1 MNNYVL
7 GIARQVVIMMIAIS
21 MILLFVG
28 IGILILIHVCIVG
41 RAYRRGIGT
50 SNIVERGSL
59 ASNSMSHEDI
69 EKLPSF
75 AFQSKDKGTSPIECA
90 VCLDNL
96 KVGEKCRLLP
106 LCNHSFHAECIDL
119 WLLKTS
125 ICPICRGTADF
136 LKGGSISGGESSRY
150 SESGRQELN
159 AETAELAMIL
169 IPESDNPVNSLSF
182 ETRAN
187 HAGGAAQD
195 SEQLSVTVSIEG
207 QIATEVNVETAE
219 LAMTLVPETDSPI
232 DNLSFEMRE
241 NHTGSTAQDCDQ
253 LSEIASIEGQIT
265 NEVNVDNSETSN
277 DLRVIQE
284 VHVSENSSELITIT
298 QPIQSIN
305 SVNEE
310 ILQSRNTQTAQSS

>member
-41 RAYRRGIGT
+41 RAYRRGIGNT
-50 SNIVERGSL
+50 NIVERGSL

-69 EKLPSF
+69 EKLPSY
-75 AFQSKDKGTSPIECA
+75 AFQSKDKGTSPVECA

-125 ICPICRGTADF
+125 ICPICRATTADF

-150 SESGRQELN
+150 SESGRQELS
-159 AETAELAMIL
+159 AETAELAETIL
-169 IPESDNPVNSLSF
+169 APESDNPVNSLSF
-182 ETRAN
+182 ETRTN
-187 HAGGAAQD
+187 HTGSAALQD
-195 SEQLSVTVSIEG
+195 VSEQLSGTVSI
-207 QIATEVNVETAE
+207 
-219 LAMTLVPETDSPI
+219 D
-232 DNLSFEMRE
+232 
-241 NHTGSTAQDCDQ
+241 
-253 LSEIASIEGQIT
+253 GQIT
-265 NEVNVDNSETSN
+265 SEVNMNHTETSN
-277 DLRVIQE
+277 DLRESQE
-284 VHVSENSSELITIT
+284 EVVHVSENSTELRTIT
-298 QPIQSIN
+298 QPIESIN
-305 SVNEE
+305 LVHEE
-310 ILQSRNTQTAQSS
+310 TLQSRNTQTAQSS

>member
-1 MNNYVL
+1 
-7 GIARQVVIMMIAIS
+7 

-28 IGILILIHVCIVG
+28 IGVLILIHICIVG

-50 SNIVERGSL
+50 TNIVERGSL

-69 EKLPSF
+69 EKLPSY
-75 AFQSKDKGTSPIECA
+75 AFQSKDPMECA

-125 ICPICRGTADF
+125 ICPICRSTADF

-169 IPESDNPVNSLSF
+169 VPESDTPINSLSF
-182 ETRAN
+182 ETRTSQSQ
-187 HAGGAAQD
+187 AQD
-195 SEQLSVTVSIEG
+195 SEQLSGIG
-207 QIATEVNVETAE
+207 QIDDQITSEVNVN
-219 LAMTLVPETDSPI
+219 I
-232 DNLSFEMRE
+232 NE
-241 NHTGSTAQDCDQ
+241 NST
-253 LSEIASIEGQIT
+253 E
-265 NEVNVDNSETSN
+265 
-277 DLRVIQE
+277 LRVLPQ
-284 VHVSENSSELITIT
+284 TIE
-298 QPIQSIN
+298 SIN
-305 SVNEE
+305 LVHEE
-310 ILQSRNTQTAQSS
+310 IQQ

>member
-1 MNNYVL
+1 M
-7 GIARQVVIMMIAIS
+7 IIAIS

-28 IGILILIHVCIVG
+28 IGVLILIHICIVG

-50 SNIVERGSL
+50 TNIVERGSL

-69 EKLPSF
+69 EKLPSY
-75 AFQSKDKGTSPIECA
+75 AFQSKDPMECA

-125 ICPICRGTADF
+125 ICPICRSTADF

-169 IPESDNPVNSLSF
+169 VPESDTPINSLSF
-182 ETRAN
+182 ETRTSQST
-187 HAGGAAQD
+187 AQD
-195 SEQLSVTVSIEG
+195 SEQLSGIG
-207 QIATEVNVETAE
+207 QIDDQITSEVNVN
-219 LAMTLVPETDSPI
+219 V
-232 DNLSFEMRE
+232 NE
-241 NHTGSTAQDCDQ
+241 NST
-253 LSEIASIEGQIT
+253 E
-265 NEVNVDNSETSN
+265 
-277 DLRVIQE
+277 LRVLPQ
-284 VHVSENSSELITIT
+284 TIE
-298 QPIQSIN
+298 
-305 SVNEE
+305 SVNLVHEE
-310 ILQSRNTQTAQSS
+310 IQQ

>member
-1 MNNYVL
+1 M
-7 GIARQVVIMMIAIS
+7 IIAIS

-28 IGILILIHVCIVG
+28 IGVLILIHICIVG

-50 SNIVERGSL
+50 TNIVERGSL

-69 EKLPSF
+69 EKLPSY
-75 AFQSKDKGTSPIECA
+75 AFQSKDPMECA

-125 ICPICRGTADF
+125 ICPICRSTADF

-169 IPESDNPVNSLSF
+169 VPESDTPINSLSF
-182 ETRAN
+182 ETR
-187 HAGGAAQD
+187 
-195 SEQLSVTVSIEG
+195 
-207 QIATEVNVETAE
+207 
-219 LAMTLVPETDSPI
+219 
-232 DNLSFEMRE
+232 
-241 NHTGSTAQDCDQ
+241 
-253 LSEIASIEGQIT
+253 
-265 NEVNVDNSETSN
+265 TS
-277 DLRVIQE
+277 
-284 VHVSENSSELITIT
+284 
-298 QPIQSIN
+298 QS
-305 SVNEE
+305 
-310 ILQSRNTQTAQSS
+310 

>member
-1 MNNYVL
+1 M
-7 GIARQVVIMMIAIS
+7 IIAIS

-28 IGILILIHVCIVG
+28 IGILILIHICIVG

-50 SNIVERGSL
+50 TNIVERGIL

-69 EKLPSF
+69 EKLPSY

-125 ICPICRGTADF
+125 ICPMCRATADF

-169 IPESDNPVNSLSF
+169 VPESDIHVNSLSF
-182 ETRAN
+182 ETRTSQST
-187 HAGGAAQD
+187 AQD
-195 SEQLSVTVSIEG
+195 SEQLSGIG
-207 QIATEVNVETAE
+207 PIDIQITSEVNVN
-219 LAMTLVPETDSPI
+219 I
-232 DNLSFEMRE
+232 
-241 NHTGSTAQDCDQ
+241 
-253 LSEIASIEGQIT
+253 
-265 NEVNVDNSETSN
+265 
-277 DLRVIQE
+277 
-284 VHVSENSSELITIT
+284 SENSNELRSIT
-298 QPIQSIN
+298 QTIESIN
-305 SVNEE
+305 LVHEE
-310 ILQSRNTQTAQSS
+310 IQQSRNTQTAQLS

>member
-1 MNNYVL
+1 M
-7 GIARQVVIMMIAIS
+7 IIAIS

-28 IGILILIHVCIVG
+28 IGILILIHICIVG

-50 SNIVERGSL
+50 TNIVERGIL

-69 EKLPSF
+69 EKLPSY

-125 ICPICRGTADF
+125 ICPMCRATADF

-169 IPESDNPVNSLSF
+169 VPESDIPVNSLSF
-182 ETRAN
+182 ETRTSQS
-187 HAGGAAQD
+187 AAQD
-195 SEQLSVTVSIEG
+195 SEQLSGIG
-207 QIATEVNVETAE
+207 PIDIQITSEVNVNT
-219 LAMTLVPETDSPI
+219 
-232 DNLSFEMRE
+232 
-241 NHTGSTAQDCDQ
+241 
-253 LSEIASIEGQIT
+253 
-265 NEVNVDNSETSN
+265 
-277 DLRVIQE
+277 
-284 VHVSENSSELITIT
+284 SENSNELRSIT
-298 QPIQSIN
+298 QTIESIN
-305 SVNEE
+305 LVHEE
-310 ILQSRNTQTAQSS
+310 IQQSRNTQTAQLS

>member
-7 GIARQVVIMMIAIS
+7 GIGRQVVIMMIAIS

-50 SNIVERGSL
+50 TNMVERGSL

-69 EKLPSF
+69 EKLPSY

-125 ICPICRGTADF
+125 ICPICRAPADF

-169 IPESDNPVNSLSF
+169 VPESDNPINSLSF
-182 ETRAN
+182 ETR
-187 HAGGAAQD
+187 
-195 SEQLSVTVSIEG
+195 T
-207 QIATEVNVETAE
+207 
-219 LAMTLVPETDSPI
+219 
-232 DNLSFEMRE
+232 
-241 NHTGSTAQDCDQ
+241 NHTGSAAQNTEQ
-253 LSEIASIEGQIT
+253 SSGIVAIEGQVT
-265 NEVNVDNSETSN
+265 SEVNVNSETSN
-277 DLRVIQE
+277 DLRVSQE
-284 VHVSENSSELITIT
+284 EVVHGSENSTELRAIT
-298 QPIQSIN
+298 QPIESIN
-305 SVNEE
+305 LVHEE
-310 ILQSRNTQTAQSS
+310 ILQSRNTQTAQLSLADQS

>member
-96 KVGEKCRLLP
+96 KVGEK
-106 LCNHSFHAECIDL
+106 
-119 WLLKTS
+119 
-125 ICPICRGTADF
+125 CRGTADF

-232 DNLSFEMRE
+232 DNLSFETRE
-241 NHTGSTAQDCDQ
+241 NHTGSTAQDSDQ
-253 LSEIASIEGQIT
+253 LSGIASIEGQIT

-277 DLRVIQE
+277 DLRE
-284 VHVSENSSELITIT
+284 
-298 QPIQSIN
+298 
-305 SVNEE
+305 
-310 ILQSRNTQTAQSS
+310 